1 MGESN
6 RSIARRLSKGH
17 STVKRYLN
25 SAVFTDP
32 SIGKMIERIK
42 EKEVDDLTLL
52 GARGRQHIHE
62 LLDEGK
68 SSMIPTIALIDRTFQ
83 KRRLLEGKTTVNIGL
98 KTQLVEAAEQH
109 NDKDIDVTPTKTKEA
124 QEDKPTE

>member
-1 MGESN
+1 
-6 RSIARRLSKGH
+6 
-17 STVKRYLN
+17 
-25 SAVFTDP
+25 
-32 SIGKMIERIK
+32 
-42 EKEVDDLTLL
+42 
-52 GARGRQHIHE
+52 
-62 LLDEGK
+62 
-68 SSMIPTIALIDRTFQ
+68 MIPTIALIDRTFQ